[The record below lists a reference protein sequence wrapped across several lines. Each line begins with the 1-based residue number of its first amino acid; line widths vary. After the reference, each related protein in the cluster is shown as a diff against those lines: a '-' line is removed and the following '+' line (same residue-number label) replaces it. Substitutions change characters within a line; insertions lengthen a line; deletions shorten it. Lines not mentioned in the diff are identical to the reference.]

1 MVYSKQEENM
11 KLSERAMLMTLHT
24 GSWAGQVIDQTVTD
38 AANAKYHAEDDA
50 GHYKKKIV
58 SGKFLSHVNS
68 KINVAAKIHKSLTL
82 PWEDGGTRILSAL
95 GYDRYTEEMRLAR
108 HSVEAAA
115 SEFIDNMP
123 AAIEEAKTRLKD
135 MFRLED
141 YPSRDELKG
150 KFYIDVEP
158 KPVPESGDFRTSL
171 SAATVKSITD
181 DIERRANDRVE
192 MAVRDIYQRVAE
204 ATGKMV
210 ERLRDPNGNF
220 HGTLVSNVET
230 LAKLLPTLNITGDA
244 AIDALSK
251 QMLRDLTE
259 HSPEILRA
267 DTGARQSTAAKAEK
281 IFAKAKLFL
290 G

>member
-1 MVYSKQEENM
+1 M
-11 KLSERAMLMTLHT
+11 KLSERAMLVHLHT
-24 GSWAGQVIDQTVTD
+24 GSWSAQVRDGAVTEDTNQRYEADKGALTV
-38 AANAKYHAEDDA
+38 NKQ
-50 GHYKKKIV
+50 IV
-58 SGKFLSHVNS
+58 SRKFLSHVNS
-68 KINVAAKIHKSLTL
+68 RISAAKATHNALTL
-82 PWEDGGTRILSAL
+82 PWEPKGANILSAM
-95 GYDRYTEEMRLAR
+95 GHHIYTEAMRLHR
-108 HSVEAAA
+108 HNVEAAA
-115 SEFIDNMP
+115 IEFASGMNDYM
-123 AAIEEAKTRLKD
+123 EEAQQRLGKSYNPK
-135 MFRLED
+135 D
-141 YPSRDELKG
+141 YPSGDDVVK

-192 MAVRDIYQRVAE
+192 MAVRDIYQRIAE